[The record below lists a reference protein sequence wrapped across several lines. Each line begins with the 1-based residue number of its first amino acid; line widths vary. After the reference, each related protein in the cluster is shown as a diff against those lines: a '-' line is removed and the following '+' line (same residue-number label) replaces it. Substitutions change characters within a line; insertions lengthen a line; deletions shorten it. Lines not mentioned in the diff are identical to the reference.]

1 MGGAEW
7 ICDHGCVTEQRR
19 QSMETRETRETRRA
33 ARGCM
38 HGDNEGDKE
47 LQECWNGIDQLQE
60 LYFSILFSGGQGHDS

>member
-7 ICDHGCVTEQRR
+7 LCDQ
-19 QSMETRETRETRRA
+19 ETMETRETRRA
-33 ARGCM
+33 VEFAQKKTWL

-47 LQECWNGIDQLQE
+47 LQECWDGVDQLQE